1 MQGQGTEP
9 RLMLTATERTEVALR
24 ARKELAGALVAQ
36 VLMGSL
42 AVVLSWLIAGA
53 GAGVSALI
61 GAGAYLLPSAIFIL
75 RLMMT
80 ISVSGQSSPVVFI
93 LGQAFK
99 LLAAIALLWWA
110 ASEGGDGLV
119 WPALLAGLICALK
132 GPLLWMLFR
141 STRWGRRKLS

>member
-1 MQGQGTEP
+1 MQGQELEP
-9 RLMLTATERTEVALR
+9 RLMLTASERTAVALR

-36 VLMGSL
+36 VLMGGL
-42 AVVLSWLIAGA
+42 AVVVSWLVAGA

-75 RLMMT
+75 RLMM
-80 ISVSGQSSPVVFI
+80 SVAVPGPSSPVVFI

-110 ASEGGDGLV
+110 ASEGGDRLV
-119 WPALLAGLICALK
+119 WPALLAGLVCVLK

-141 STRWGRRKLS
+141 STQWGRRKLS